1 MCLLLALL
9 AVAAAAH
16 SIDDGAALQDD
27 PQVSA
32 AVAGTGGTIYVVR
45 HGEMDTSTHTLNDK
59 GQRRAEYLVSIFNGN
74 KFEAPKSIIAG
85 QVGSKS
91 TSHQRMQETVTPLAN
106 HLGITIDTGVSV
118 EDDKAGAQAALKALS
133 KGTVLVAWWSEIS
146 GLCKHLGHTCSDF
159 EKYDQVRVIKVQ
171 NGKVVSI
178 ANMNEDFHGEM
189 VESMAVEKLGTGH
202 GRRRSHHAG
211 GGDGTI
217 YMFRHGEKNSAGD
230 LSSTGR
236 ARAKYIA
243 TIFGSG
249 GMYHQPQSCFA
260 GRYGRDTPQRTLHT
274 IQPLASKFQLHVDN
288 DIENHDHSG
297 AAKQFLAKINEGH
310 GVVAVAWEHANIHSV
325 CYALASESMCPYHHW
340 SGSDYDSVLI
350 YTVRD
355 GRVTSIEH
363 KQEGFKNIANATI
376 VV

>member
-1 MCLLLALL
+1 MHVVALLLLCFSSACLAAEMQRLRLNVTGGLLNIVSEWGNKCLDLPGGSTNNGNLLQIWDCNGMTNQQWLFDSGSWTIRYGGNSGKCIDALEWSGNGGAGTKL
-9 AVAAAAH
+9 GIWDCNGHDSQSWGYDSNMKTIYLAH
-16 SIDDGAALQDD
+16 SADRSNANLCMDLIGGATQDGTQI
-27 PQVSA
+27 QVW
-32 AVAGTGGTIYVVR
+32 GC
-45 HGEMDTSTHTLNDK
+45 N
-59 GQRRAEYLVSIFNGN
+59 
-74 KFEAPKSIIAG
+74 
-85 QVGSKS
+85 
-91 TSHQRMQETVTPLAN
+91 
-106 HLGITIDTGVSV
+106 
-118 EDDKAGAQAALKALS
+118 
-133 KGTVLVAWWSEIS
+133 
-146 GLCKHLGHTCSDF
+146 GHTNQAWDI
-159 EKYDQVRVIKVQ
+159 R
-171 NGKVVSI
+171 G
-178 ANMNEDFHGEM
+178 
-189 VESMAVEKLGTGH
+189 
-202 GRRRSHHAG
+202 AG
-211 GGDGTI
+211 PSPGPGGDGTI